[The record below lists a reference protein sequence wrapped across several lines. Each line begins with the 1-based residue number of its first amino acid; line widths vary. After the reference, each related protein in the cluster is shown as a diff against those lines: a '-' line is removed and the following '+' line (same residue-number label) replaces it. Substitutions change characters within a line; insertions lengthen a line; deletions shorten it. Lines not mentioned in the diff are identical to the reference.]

1 MRLAL
6 LVYTVA
12 CLASL
17 VAAMTREITDT
28 EVLGAYRGIIALV
41 GWFGL
46 VIVISQTVTSLG
58 GLETL
63 LRRAVVLG
71 SIVAAIG
78 IFEFYSNVNITDYIH
93 IPGLTVAGTVT
104 TAGLRDGLARPSS
117 TADQPLELAS
127 VMSMLL
133 PFALHQALY
142 PSRRSLL
149 RQWLPVALIV
159 AAIPMTVSR
168 TGILGVMVA
177 LVILVPTWSGQQ
189 KIWFSVYSA
198 LSVVVLKFAASG
210 LITTIVDFIE
220 GTFGSNVSGDI
231 SVTSRTSAWTADWQY
246 IVARPIFGRGFR
258 TFAPQIYRFNDDQYL
273 TSLVETGF
281 IGLVCFCA
289 LFLTALHCA
298 GSGRQLAH
306 DAKSR
311 HLGQAIVASIAA
323 GAVCSATFD
332 SLEFSMFCGILFF
345 VFGAAAAYRAVIL
358 SESQQP
364 RSAGLDTAY

>member
-1 MRLAL
+1 MRVAL

-28 EVLGAYRGIIALV
+28 EVLGAYRGVIDLV
-41 GWFGL
+41 AWFGL
-46 VIVISQTVTSLG
+46 VIVISQTVTDLG
-58 GLETL
+58 ALETL
-63 LRRAVVLG
+63 LRRALVLG
-71 SIVAAIG
+71 SVVAAIG
-78 IFEFYSNVNITDYIH
+78 IFEFYSKINITDYIH
-93 IPGLTVAGTVT
+93 IPGLTTAGTVT
-104 TAGLRDGLARPSS
+104 TAALRDGLARPSS

-142 PSRRSLL
+142 PSRRGLI
-149 RQWLPVALIV
+149 RQWLPVVLIA

-168 TGILGVMVA
+168 TGIIGVVVA
-177 LVILVPTWSGQQ
+177 LVILVLTWNRQQ
-189 KIWFSVYSA
+189 KIWFSIYAA
-198 LSVVVLKFAASG
+198 LSVVALKFAASG
-210 LITTIVDFIE
+210 LITTIINFVQ

-231 SVTSRTSAWTADWQY
+231 GVTSRTSAWAADWQY

-258 TFAPQIYRFNDDQYL
+258 TFVPQIYRFNDNQYL

-281 IGLVCFCA
+281 IGLACFCA
-289 LFLTALHCA
+289 LFLAALHCA
-298 GSGRQLAH
+298 GSGRRLAR

-332 SLEFSMFCGILFF
+332 ALEFSMFCGILFF

-358 SESQQP
+358 SESLQP
-364 RSAGLDTAY
+364 RSTG